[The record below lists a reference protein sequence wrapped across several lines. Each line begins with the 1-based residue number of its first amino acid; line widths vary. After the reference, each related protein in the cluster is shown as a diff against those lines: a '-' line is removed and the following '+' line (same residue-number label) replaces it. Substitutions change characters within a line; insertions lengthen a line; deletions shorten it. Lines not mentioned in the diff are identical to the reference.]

1 MSMSSFEPL
10 LRNAVISAVDT
21 ISKRAAQTEK
31 AAEGAI
37 GRLLAR
43 WNKMSAT
50 EKESVAAIV
59 ISTATAAV
67 GAIAAIRG
75 GMKQRNVDEKIQVF
89 DVAELVAASIPDVPV
104 SRLVRKNRPA

>member
-1 MSMSSFEPL
+1 MSLTKFEPL
-10 LRNAVISAVDT
+10 LRDAVIRAMDT

-31 AAEGAI
+31 AARGTI
-37 GRLLAR
+37 GRLLER
-43 WNKMSAT
+43 WNEMSNA

-75 GMKQRNVDEKIQVF
+75 GMKRNAKKT
-89 DVAELVAASIPDVPV
+89 ARKAA
-104 SRLVRKNRPA
+104 RKTAKKAV